1 MSTTVILAA
10 GLFPT
15 TPRALA
21 FLHNADYIACCDG
34 AANAC
39 VDAGFEP
46 DVIVGDGDSVREDVR
61 ARYADR
67 IVRIAEQE
75 TNDLTKTF
83 HHVLKQGRR
92 DRFVILGATGKR
104 EDHALANLA
113 LLLDYAQEHPDVL
126 MISDFGTF
134 YPAHELFRASVP
146 QGSEVSIFNFGASAF
161 SAEGLE
167 YPLYDFTRLWQGT
180 LNVALRPEIEIR
192 ADGAFLVYV
201 AEPDR

>member
-83 HHVLKQGRR
+83 RHVLKQGRR

-134 YPAHELFRASVP
+134 YPAHDLFRASVP
-146 QGSEVSIFNFGASAF
+146 QGSEVSIFNFGATAF

-180 LNVALRPEIEIR
+180 LNVALRPDIEIR